1 MKKQKLITNNFTN
14 MPGQIE
20 NSVVIIVVK
29 CAFYELKA
37 NIYFKKKKNVW
48 RRNTEI
54 SLFIK
59 EIIPGKCF

>member
-29 CAFYELKA
+29 CSFYELKA
-37 NIYFKKKKNVW
+37 NIYFKEKNVW

-59 EIIPGKCF
+59 GIIPGKCF